1 MYVGWSM
8 KTCLIT
14 VSPDTSVL
22 KARELMDDHKISHLP
37 VTDGK
42 GHLLGI
48 VTDRDLKQAWASPAS
63 TLSVYEL
70 TYVLQK
76 LNVES
81 IMTREVVTAS
91 PDMTIER
98 AALLI
103 HDHKIGALPVVK
115 NAKLVGIIT
124 ATDLMEVLL
133 IALGMSDDSARLS
146 IVAHNRIGVLAEVG
160 RLMQHA
166 DINIRSVVTAPLP
179 GAGNV
184 WQMILRV
191 NAAVHTQAVQ
201 TLQNAGFKV
210 ITEYVEDL
218 LPYLPTCPPGA

>member
-8 KTCLIT
+8 KTYLIT

-22 KARELMDDHKISHLP
+22 KARELMDQHKISHLP
-37 VTDGK
+37 VTDGRA
-42 GHLLGI
+42 HLLGI

-76 LNVES
+76 LTVES
-81 IMTREVVTAS
+81 IMTRDLVTAT

-98 AALLI
+98 AARLI

-115 NAKLVGIIT
+115 DEKLVGIIT
-124 ATDLMEVLL
+124 STDLMEVLL
-133 IALGMSDDSARLS
+133 MALGMSDDSSRLS
-146 IVAHNRIGVLAEVG
+146 ILARNRIGVLAEVG
-160 RLMQHA
+160 RVMQQA
-166 DINIRSVVTAPLP
+166 EINLRSVVTAPLQ
-179 GAGNV
+179 GTDDV

-191 NAAVHTQAVQ
+191 NAAVQAKAVQ
-201 TLQNAGFKV
+201 VLRDAGFKV
-210 ITEYVEDL
+210 ISEYVEDL
-218 LPYLPTCPPGA
+218 TAFLPV

>member
-8 KTCLIT
+8 KTYLIT

-22 KARELMDDHKISHLP
+22 KARELMDQHKISHLP
-37 VTDGK
+37 VTDGRA
-42 GHLLGI
+42 HLLGI

-76 LNVES
+76 LTVES
-81 IMTREVVTAS
+81 IMTRNLVTAT

-98 AALLI
+98 AARLI

-115 NAKLVGIIT
+115 DEKLVGIIT
-124 ATDLMEVLL
+124 STDLMEVLL
-133 IALGMSDDSARLS
+133 MALGMSDDSSRLS
-146 IVAHNRIGVLAEVG
+146 ILARNRIGVLAEVG
-160 RLMQHA
+160 RVMQQA
-166 DINIRSVVTAPLP
+166 EINLRSVVTAPLQ
-179 GAGNV
+179 GTDDV

-191 NAAVHTQAVQ
+191 NAAVQAKAVQ
-201 TLQNAGFKV
+201 VLRDAGFKV
-210 ITEYVEDL
+210 ISEYVEDL
-218 LPYLPTCPPGA
+218 TPFLPV

>member
-8 KTCLIT
+8 KTYLIT

-22 KARELMDDHKISHLP
+22 KARELMDQHKISHLP
-37 VTDGK
+37 VTDGRAR
-42 GHLLGI
+42 LQGI

-76 LNVES
+76 LTVES
-81 IMTREVVTAS
+81 IMTRNLVTAT

-98 AALLI
+98 AARLI

-115 NAKLVGIIT
+115 DERLVGIIT
-124 ATDLMEVLL
+124 STDLMEVLL
-133 IALGMSDDSARLS
+133 MALGMSDDSSRLS
-146 IVAHNRIGVLAEVG
+146 ILARNRIGVLAEVG
-160 RLMQHA
+160 RVMQQA
-166 DINIRSVVTAPLP
+166 EINLRSVVTAPLQ
-179 GAGNV
+179 GTDDV

-191 NAAVHTQAVQ
+191 NAAVQAKAVQ
-201 TLQNAGFKV
+201 VLRDAGFKV
-210 ITEYVEDL
+210 ISEYVEDL
-218 LPYLPTCPPGA
+218 RL

>member
-8 KTCLIT
+8 KTYLIT

-22 KARELMDDHKISHLP
+22 KARELMDQHKISHLP
-37 VTDGK
+37 VTDGRA
-42 GHLLGI
+42 HLLGI

-76 LNVES
+76 LTVES
-81 IMTREVVTAS
+81 IMARDLVTAT

-98 AALLI
+98 AARLI

-115 NAKLVGIIT
+115 DEKLVGIIT
-124 ATDLMEVLL
+124 STDLMEVLL
-133 IALGMSDDSARLS
+133 MALGMSDDSSRLS
-146 IVAHNRIGVLAEVG
+146 ILARNRIGVLAEVG
-160 RLMQHA
+160 RVMQQA
-166 DINIRSVVTAPLP
+166 EINLRSVVTAPLQ
-179 GAGNV
+179 GTDDV

-191 NAAVHTQAVQ
+191 NAAVQAKAVQ
-201 TLQNAGFKV
+201 VLRDAGFKV
-210 ITEYVEDL
+210 ISEYVEDL
-218 LPYLPTCPPGA
+218 TPFLPV